1 MKTKK
6 ITKNYLDIVFV
17 PAPDLAW
24 RKSEAEPLES
34 EEKFVTLDV
43 ENKGFFNSIAQKFFG
58 QPKVSHISLDK
69 YGSALWLL
77 LDGKNTVLDVVT
89 KMKEK
94 YSPEDAK
101 MLNRVVTF
109 FHTLQVNKY
118 IVEKA

>member
-6 ITKNYLDIVFV
+6 IAKNYLDIVFV

-89 KMKEK
+89 KMKEI
-94 YSPEDAK
+94 SSDDDK

>member
-6 ITKNYLDIVFV
+6 LEKNYLDIVFTH
-17 PAPDLAW
+17 ANDLSW
-24 RKSEAEPLES
+24 R
-34 EEKFVTLDV
+34 EEEDCVILDI
-43 ENKGFFNSIAQKFFG
+43 ENKGFFNSIAQFFFG

-77 LDGKNTVLDVVT
+77 LDGTNSVLDVVN
-89 KMKEK
+89 KMKER
-94 YSPEDAK
+94 YSPEDDK

-118 IVEKA
+118 IVENQ

>member
-17 PAPDLAW
+17 PAPNLAW
-24 RKSEAEPLES
+24 RES
-34 EEKFVTLDV
+34 ENLVTLDV
-43 ENKGFFNSIAQKFFG
+43 KNKGFFNSIAQKFFG

-89 KMKEK
+89 KMKEI
-94 YSPEDAK
+94 SSDDDK

>member
-6 ITKNYLDIVFV
+6 IAKNYLDIVFV

-43 ENKGFFNSIAQKFFG
+43 ENKGFFNFIAQKFFG

-69 YGSALWLL
+69 YGSALWILWT
-77 LDGKNTVLDVVT
+77 GKI
-89 KMKEK
+89 
-94 YSPEDAK
+94 
-101 MLNRVVTF
+101 RF
-109 FHTLQVNKY
+109 
-118 IVEKA
+118 

>member
-17 PAPDLAW
+17 PAPNLAW
-24 RKSEAEPLES
+24 RES
-34 EEKFVTLDV
+34 EKFVTLDV

>member
-17 PAPDLAW
+17 PAPNLAW
-24 RKSEAEPLES
+24 RES
-34 EEKFVTLDV
+34 EKFVTLDV
-43 ENKGFFNSIAQKFFG
+43 ENKGFFNFIAQKFFG
-58 QPKVSHISLDK
+58 QPKESHISLDK
-69 YGSALWLL
+69 YGSKLWLL
-77 LDGKNTVLDVVT
+77 LDGKNTVLDVVN
-89 KMKEK
+89 KMKEI
-94 YSPEDAK
+94 SSDDDK